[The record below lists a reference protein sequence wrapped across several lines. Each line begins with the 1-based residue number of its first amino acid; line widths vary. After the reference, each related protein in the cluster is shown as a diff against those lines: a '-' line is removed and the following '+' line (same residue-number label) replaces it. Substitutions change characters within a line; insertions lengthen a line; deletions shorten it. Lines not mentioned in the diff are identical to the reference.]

1 MTNLYFIQGV
11 PTSYAVPDLFVFGNK
26 RKAESSKKIIEDFYD
41 SMQFDHEYELKE
53 VNITQFNIKDQK
65 LYCVVGAVTPL
76 ETQTWIFDTKKEAE
90 KKENE
95 LWNDPDRF
103 DDAQFYT
110 TEIDLNNLNTIKSIR
125 DFIKEQKEYYED

>member
-1 MTNLYFIQGV
+1 MNTLYFVQGI
-11 PTSYAVPDLFVFGNK
+11 PTSYAQPNLFVFATK
-26 RKAESSKKIIEDFYD
+26 KKAESAKEKIDNFYD
-41 SMQFDHEYELKE
+41 SMYFDQVYEIKE
-53 VNITQFNIKDQK
+53 VDITNLNIKDNK

-76 ETQTWIFDTKKEAE
+76 ETQTWIFDTKTEAE

-95 LWNDPDRF
+95 LWNDPNRF
-103 DDAQFYT
+103 NDAQFYT

>member
-1 MTNLYFIQGV
+1 MTNLYFVQGI
-11 PTSYAVPDLFVFGNK
+11 PTSYAMPDLFVFSNK
-26 RKAESSKKIIEDFYD
+26 RKAESAKKIIEDFYD
-41 SMQFDHEYELKE
+41 SMCFDQVYEIKE
-53 VNITQFNIKDQK
+53 VDITNLNIKDNK

-76 ETQTWIFDTKKEAE
+76 ETQTWIFDTKTEAE

-95 LWNDPDRF
+95 LWDDPNRF
-103 DDAQFYT
+103 NDAQFYT